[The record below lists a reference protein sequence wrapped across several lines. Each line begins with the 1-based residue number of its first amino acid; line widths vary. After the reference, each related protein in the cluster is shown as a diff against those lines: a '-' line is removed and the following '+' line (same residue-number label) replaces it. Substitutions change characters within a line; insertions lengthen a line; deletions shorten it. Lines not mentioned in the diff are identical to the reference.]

1 MGTPGVPSCHLLSC
15 GLELL
20 NKCND
25 RRPSNHDKL
34 YEESDD
40 RREQTGFGKAVVCD
54 PRPWL
59 DIWTGCRRISVCTPA
74 SQGGVCH
81 GFAFRCR
88 SNPPFCLNV
97 ASEVVENGL
106 PATRVKTRGMAS
118 PPLHFVHRAEAL
130 EVLIVGLVEIPHHAA
145 APTPAQ

>member
-25 RRPSNHDKL
+25 RRPGNHDKL
-34 YEESDD
+34 YEESGD

-97 ASEVVENGL
+97 ASGSNLTFESHEL
-106 PATRVKTRGMAS
+106 I
-118 PPLHFVHRAEAL
+118 AEQG
-130 EVLIVGLVEIPHHAA
+130 VIRSNVRSI
-145 APTPAQ
+145 